1 MEKKQKNSSIYTIT
15 DQSLEP
21 YYIQFDQ
28 YCYTAIK
35 KIKAG
40 NSERV
45 RDQTLGYYSSLER
58 CLDMIAEDSIKNQD
72 YSSLEDFITNHK
84 SRLQELKEI
93 IARKLTVDEFLDILG
108 YDLHDLVDVFEDQ
121 IEECSD
127 EFTEACR

>member
-45 RDQTLGYYSSLER
+45 RHQTLGYYSDLER

-72 YSSLEDFITNHK
+72 YTSLGGFVK
-84 SRLQELKEI
+84 SYKARIQELKQVTI
-93 IARKLTVDEFLDILG
+93 K
-108 YDLHDLVDVFEDQ
+108 
-121 IEECSD
+121 
-127 EFTEACR
+127 

>member
-1 MEKKQKNSSIYTIT
+1 MDKKQKNSSIHTIT

-45 RDQTLGYYSSLER
+45 RDQTLGYSSNLER
-58 CLDMIAEDSIKNQD
+58 CLDVIAEDSIKDQD
-72 YSSLEDFITNHK
+72 YNSLQEFISNHK
-84 SRLQELKEI
+84 TRLQELKQI
-93 IARKLTVDEFLDILG
+93 TVK
-108 YDLHDLVDVFEDQ
+108 
-121 IEECSD
+121 
-127 EFTEACR
+127 

>member
-1 MEKKQKNSSIYTIT
+1 MDKKQKNSSIHTIT

-45 RDQTLGYYSSLER
+45 RDQTLGYDSNLER
-58 CLDMIAEDSIKNQD
+58 CLDVIAEDSIKDQD
-72 YSSLEDFITNHK
+72 YNSLQEFISNHK
-84 SRLQELKEI
+84 TRLQELKQI
-93 IARKLTVDEFLDILG
+93 TVK
-108 YDLHDLVDVFEDQ
+108 
-121 IEECSD
+121 
-127 EFTEACR
+127 

>member
-1 MEKKQKNSSIYTIT
+1 MDKKQKNSSIHTIT

-45 RDQTLGYYSSLER
+45 RDQTLGYYSNLER
-58 CLDMIAEDSIKNQD
+58 CLDVIAEDSIKDRD
-72 YSSLEDFITNHK
+72 YNSLQEFISNHK
-84 SRLQELKEI
+84 TRLQELKQI
-93 IARKLTVDEFLDILG
+93 TVK
-108 YDLHDLVDVFEDQ
+108 
-121 IEECSD
+121 
-127 EFTEACR
+127 

>member
-1 MEKKQKNSSIYTIT
+1 MEKKQKNSSIHTIT

-45 RDQTLGYYSSLER
+45 RDQTLGYYSNLER
-58 CLDMIAEDSIKNQD
+58 CLDVIAEDSIKDQD
-72 YSSLEDFITNHK
+72 YNSLQEFITNQK
-84 SRLQELKEI
+84 TRLQELKQI
-93 IARKLTVDEFLDILG
+93 TVK
-108 YDLHDLVDVFEDQ
+108 
-121 IEECSD
+121 
-127 EFTEACR
+127 

>member
-1 MEKKQKNSSIYTIT
+1 MDKKQKNSSIHTIT

-45 RDQTLGYYSSLER
+45 RDQTLGYYSNLER
-58 CLDMIAEDSIKNQD
+58 CLDIIAEDSIKDQD
-72 YSSLEDFITNHK
+72 YNSLQKFISNQKT
-84 SRLQELKEI
+84 RLQELKQI
-93 IARKLTVDEFLDILG
+93 TVK
-108 YDLHDLVDVFEDQ
+108 
-121 IEECSD
+121 
-127 EFTEACR
+127 

>member
-1 MEKKQKNSSIYTIT
+1 MDKKQKNSSIHTIT

-45 RDQTLGYYSSLER
+45 RDQTLGYYSNLER
-58 CLDMIAEDSIKNQD
+58 CLDVIAEDSIKDQD
-72 YSSLEDFITNHK
+72 YNSLQEFISNHNT
-84 SRLQELKEI
+84 RLQELKQI
-93 IARKLTVDEFLDILG
+93 TVK
-108 YDLHDLVDVFEDQ
+108 
-121 IEECSD
+121 
-127 EFTEACR
+127 

>member
-1 MEKKQKNSSIYTIT
+1 MDKKQKNSSIHTIT

-45 RDQTLGYYSSLER
+45 RDQTLGYYSNLER
-58 CLDMIAEDSIKNQD
+58 CLDVIAEDSIKDQD
-72 YSSLEDFITNHK
+72 YNSLQGFISNHK
-84 SRLQELKEI
+84 TRLQELKQI
-93 IARKLTVDEFLDILG
+93 TVK
-108 YDLHDLVDVFEDQ
+108 
-121 IEECSD
+121 
-127 EFTEACR
+127 

>member
-1 MEKKQKNSSIYTIT
+1 MVTNYNKETSCITNKSSYIKSIVMDKKQKNSSIHTIT

-45 RDQTLGYYSSLER
+45 RDQTLGYYSNLER
-58 CLDMIAEDSIKNQD
+58 CLDVIAEDSIKDQD
-72 YSSLEDFITNHK
+72 YNSLQEFISNHK
-84 SRLQELKEI
+84 TRLQELKQI
-93 IARKLTVDEFLDILG
+93 TVK
-108 YDLHDLVDVFEDQ
+108 
-121 IEECSD
+121 
-127 EFTEACR
+127 

>member
-15 DQSLEP
+15 DESLEP

-45 RDQTLGYYSSLER
+45 RDQTLGYYSDLER

-72 YSSLEDFITNHK
+72 YESLQEFITNHK
-84 SRLQELKEI
+84 TRLQELKQI
-93 IARKLTVDEFLDILG
+93 TVK
-108 YDLHDLVDVFEDQ
+108 
-121 IEECSD
+121 
-127 EFTEACR
+127 

>member
-1 MEKKQKNSSIYTIT
+1 MDKKQKNSSIHTIT

-45 RDQTLGYYSSLER
+45 RDQTLGYYSNLER
-58 CLDMIAEDSIKNQD
+58 CLDVIAEDSIKDQD
-72 YSSLEDFITNHK
+72 YNSLQEFITNQK
-84 SRLQELKEI
+84 TRLQELKQI
-93 IARKLTVDEFLDILG
+93 TVK
-108 YDLHDLVDVFEDQ
+108 
-121 IEECSD
+121 
-127 EFTEACR
+127 